1 MSSEFL
7 PIVMNRRISTEDSS
21 YLRQN
26 QHSPAKAAKVSGEFA
41 GIIPTNDDIKA
52 GIDKALKMIAGNRH
66 PDRGAILNILV

>member
-7 PIVMNRRISTEDSS
+7 PINMNRRISTEDSS

-26 QHSPAKAAKVSGEFA
+26 QYSPSKTVREKGDFLALPS
-41 GIIPTNDDIKA
+41 NDDIKS
-52 GIDKALKMIAGNRH
+52 GIDTALKMIAGNRY